1 MKTLMCVSMLLTT
14 AGMLAVAQNSSETNS
29 KKAAALDNCDPKDPN
44 WAPVGC
50 LNNDK
55 PENNVTNAQF
65 VSLVFSPFS
74 AAIVGHTSWRFDP
87 GYLTVE
93 PGKTL
98 RLSNEGGRPHTFT
111 EVAQFGGGRI
121 PPLNN
126 PGLTPVPECALA
138 PGAADP
144 NLVAPGATME
154 KTLGPG
160 EHRMQCC
167 FHPWMRMIVKVE
179 DKKK

>member
-1 MKTLMCVSMLLTT
+1 MAALL
-14 AGMLAVAQNSSETNS
+14 ALAENSSETNNQ
-29 KKAAALDNCDPKDPN
+29 KVAAIDNCDPRDPN

-50 LNNDK
+50 LNRDK

-65 VSLVFSPFS
+65 VNLVFSPFS
-74 AAIVGHTSWRFDP
+74 AAVVGHPSWRFDP
-87 GYLTVE
+87 GYITVE
-93 PGKTL
+93 PGQTL
-98 RLSNEGGRPHTFT
+98 RLSNDGGRPHTFT

-126 PGLTPVPECALA
+126 PGLTEAPECALA
-138 PGAADP
+138 AGATDA
-144 NLVAPGATME
+144 NLVPPGGTIQ
-154 KTLGPG
+154 KTLAPG

-179 DKKK
+179 EKKK